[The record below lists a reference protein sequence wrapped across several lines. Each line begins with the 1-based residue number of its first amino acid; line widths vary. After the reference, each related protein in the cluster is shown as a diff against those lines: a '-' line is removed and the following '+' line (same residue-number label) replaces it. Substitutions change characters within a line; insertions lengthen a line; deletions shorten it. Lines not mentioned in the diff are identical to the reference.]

1 VKIVA
6 LDELDFKIAPFEWN
20 WAKEN
25 RNAIDEYFARM
36 RAQRPQI
43 WNGRI
48 LMLSHCE
55 VQGGKISGTFF
66 ETDFANLV
74 AFRAA
79 GFPDPAVRSCAASSA
94 LVTSDGAYLL
104 GVMAP
109 HTANAGRIYFI
120 AGTPDTRD
128 VLADGRVDLA
138 ASTIK
143 ELAEETGLALSDV
156 RFADRWHVVLAG
168 ARVALIRAA
177 HCALTEAGL
186 AERIRAFIASEKE
199 PELSDV
205 VTVRTRADFSPAMPD
220 FIRAYLNAM
229 LPEEVA

>member
-1 VKIVA
+1 VKIVP
-6 LDELDFKIAPFEWN
+6 LDQLDFRIAPFEWS
-20 WAKEN
+20 WAAEN
-25 RNAIDEYFARM
+25 KKSIDEHFIRM

-48 LMLSHCE
+48 LMLNHCE

-79 GFPDPAVRSCAASSA
+79 GFPDTGVRTCAASSA
-94 LVTSDGAYLL
+94 LLTQDGAYLL

-109 HTANAGRIYFI
+109 YTANAGRIYFI
-120 AGTPDTRD
+120 AGTPDTGD

-138 ASTIK
+138 ASTVK
-143 ELAEETGLALSDV
+143 ELGEEAGLSASDV
-156 RFADRWHVVLAG
+156 RFAGEWHAVLTG
-168 ARVALIRAA
+168 ARVSLIRVA
-177 HCALTEAGL
+177 HCAQSEETL
-186 AERIRAFIASEKE
+186 AARIRGFIASQKE

-205 VTVRTRADFSPAMPD
+205 VAVRARADFSPAMPD

-229 LPEEVA
+229 LPPEAA